1 MNVSLSAV
9 ARSAI
14 STGVGLLV
22 CTCVIAAESVAPGI
36 NERFSTEEGRKTSA
50 EIFEA
55 EDRHT
60 YQRPDDVIRHL
71 RLEHGDVAC
80 EIGAGTGYFT
90 PYLARAVGPSGK
102 VYAEDP
108 QKEFVQTIEDKIKA
122 SDLDNVIP
130 VVGTYVDTKLPDD
143 SCDVAIVL
151 DTYHHF
157 EWPTPM
163 LEAMAKD
170 LKSDGRLVII
180 DFYRKQNPLFDKLG
194 IDSKHHLRLDRD
206 EVIAEIEK
214 HGWRYLE
221 SRAFLPY
228 QYFLVFAPPETP

>member
-1 MNVSLSAV
+1 MNVSLSATV
-9 ARSAI
+9 RPAI
-14 STGVGLLV
+14 SIGAAVLA

-36 NERFSTEEGRKTSA
+36 NERYSTEEGRRASA

-55 EDRHT
+55 EDRHA
-60 YQRPDDVIRHL
+60 YQKPDDVIRHL
-71 RLEHGDVAC
+71 RLAQGDVAC

-90 PYLARAVGPSGK
+90 PYLARAVGPRGR

-108 QKEFVQTIEDKIKA
+108 QKEFVEIIEAKA
-122 SDLDNVIP
+122 EAGDLDNVIP
-130 VVGTYVDTKLPDD
+130 VVGTYVDTKLPDN

-170 LKSDGRLVII
+170 LKPDGRLVII
-180 DFYRKQNPLFDKLG
+180 DFYRKQNPLFDKFG
-194 IDSKHHLRLDRD
+194 IDSKQHLRLDRN

-214 HGWRYLE
+214 HGWRYLQ

-228 QYFLVFAPPETP
+228 QYFLVFAPPQAR